1 MRLESRSEATR
12 SSWTTIQRLER
23 PLSCNPSTISLSVV
37 FSLFIICLRQLKQK
51 NQCLPTSVSYPLH
64 CSASSIISHWRTSSF
79 PFRKEDMS
87 NAASSKNIVEDVD
100 DVVFIPKSKRSDLG
114 IGVKRVFR
122 PVDVT
127 APVSPS
133 PPPDPL
139 LAANSIS
146 SRTVTAPAPQQ
157 SSVKPQTNNL
167 VATATPEPSAGKGVV
182 VVSQSYGQQNQ
193 QQPQH
198 PDRDLMDELKMK
210 HRSRHEYYLES
221 KETLTNALAEVH
233 TGRDGAMRLA
243 NMNPQGRGRGRGGRG
258 RGQSGPHRRY

>member
-1 MRLESRSEATR
+1 M
-12 SSWTTIQRLER
+12 
-23 PLSCNPSTISLSVV
+23 STG
-37 FSLFIICLRQLKQK
+37 
-51 NQCLPTSVSYPLH
+51 
-64 CSASSIISHWRTSSF
+64 
-79 PFRKEDMS
+79 
-87 NAASSKNIVEDVD
+87 ASSKSIVEDVD

-139 LAANSIS
+139 LATNSIS

-167 VATATPEPSAGKGVV
+167 VATATSEPSAGKGVV
-182 VVSQSYGQQNQ
+182 AVVSQSQGQQNQ
-193 QQPQH
+193 RQNQQN